1 MEITMKEVR
10 EEIDLI
16 DKEIVLLLPQRQIQ
30 CISNLSQKE
39 QEDLSEILKLIFCE
53 M

>member
-16 DKEIVLLLPQRQIQ
+16 DKEIVLLLAKRLQ
-30 CISNLSQKE
+30 CIEKAALV
-39 QEDLSEILKLIFCE
+39 
-53 M
+53 

>member
-16 DKEIVLLLPQRQIQ
+16 DKEIVLLLARRQE
-30 CISNLSQKE
+30 CIEKAAFVKKKKN
-39 QEDLSEILKLIFCE
+39 
-53 M
+53 